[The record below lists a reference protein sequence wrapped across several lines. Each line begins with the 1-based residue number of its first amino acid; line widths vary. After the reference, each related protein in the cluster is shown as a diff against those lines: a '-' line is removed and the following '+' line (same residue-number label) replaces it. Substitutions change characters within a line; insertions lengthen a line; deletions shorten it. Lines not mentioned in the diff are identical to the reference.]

1 MNILY
6 NIFVY
11 NYRDLLEEYSMYEK
25 MKISENFKSEKNTS
39 KFFKYFK
46 SSNASRPIQM
56 LVEQL
61 KINNC
66 HQPEVDEAQSQCN
79 YN

>member
-1 MNILY
+1 MNLLY

-46 SSNASRPIQM
+46 SSNASRPIKC
-56 LVEQL
+56 LLNNL
-61 KINNC
+61 K
-66 HQPEVDEAQSQCN
+66 
-79 YN
+79 